1 MKGGTQAS
9 EAMDTSSPHVPPT
22 SEGGANS
29 EAHVTRVKGEKSS
42 PDVEQKTEASTS
54 SVAGGGGGA
63 APSGVSSLQL
73 PPSEGNVATAS
84 AAGLA
89 AAAVKAKVRGG
100 EGEREKT
107 DCCLSAQHLASVEER
122 KIKSL
127 VAMLVETQMKKLEI
141 KLKHFEQLEAIMDRE
156 RESVSNIYIT

>member
-9 EAMDTSSPHVPPT
+9 EAMDTSSPHVPPAT
-22 SEGGANS
+22 EGGANS

-54 SVAGGGGGA
+54 GGGA
-63 APSGVSSLQL
+63 TPSGVSSLQL

-89 AAAVKAKVRGG
+89 AAAVKAKVRSG
-100 EGEREKT
+100 EG
-107 DCCLSAQHLASVEER
+107 
-122 KIKSL
+122 
-127 VAMLVETQMKKLEI
+127 
-141 KLKHFEQLEAIMDRE
+141 
-156 RESVSNIYIT
+156 